1 MRRRH
6 SPRTRYAL
14 ANNVVLAVLHS
25 LRVYLGTQNLT
36 VPITAC
42 SLFSVMLHGPICNLM
57 IVPSLLANPRVAIA
71 SMGILVQATSLV
83 DRKSTRLNSSHLRQ
97 SRMPSSA

>member
-42 SLFSVMLHGPICNLM
+42 SLFSVLLHGPICNLM
-57 IVPSLLANPRVAIA
+57 IVPSLLANPRVTMA
-71 SMGILVQATSLV
+71 SIVILIQATSLV
-83 DRKSTRLNSSHLRQ
+83 YLPYRRWARA
-97 SRMPSSA
+97 RPRASAPR